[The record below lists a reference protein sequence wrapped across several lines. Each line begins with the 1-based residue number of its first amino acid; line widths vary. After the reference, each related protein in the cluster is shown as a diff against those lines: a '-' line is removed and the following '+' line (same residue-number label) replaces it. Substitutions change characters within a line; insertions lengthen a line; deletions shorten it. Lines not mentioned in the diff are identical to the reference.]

1 MDARQDRRSTRRR
14 RGVIAVV
21 ALATAVL
28 VPAAVPTG
36 GAGAAT
42 DQVVV
47 AAGDI
52 ACDPTDPAFNG
63 GQGTATK
70 CKMQATAN
78 LIDGVNPN
86 AVYPLG
92 DEQYESGTLA
102 QFNASYDLSWGD
114 FKSITQPVVGDEEYE
129 TPGASGYFAYFGPAA
144 HGPNGWYSFDQGD
157 WHVVVLNSNC
167 SQVGCGASS
176 TQVGWL
182 NTDLATSQ
190 RQCTLALFHH
200 PRFVSSNNGGNTRVA
215 PFWNSLYQNKA
226 DVVLNG
232 NAHLYERF
240 ALQNPAGAADPNR
253 GIREFVVG
261 TGGKSKQSPATPKPN
276 SQVRHKAFGIL
287 KLTLHPASYS
297 WQFLPIG
304 GGPALDSGSASCV

>member
-1 MDARQDRRSTRRR
+1 M
-14 RGVIAVV
+14 IAVV
-21 ALATAVL
+21 ALATAVV

-36 GAGAAT
+36 GAGAT
-42 DQVVV
+42 SHSVVV

-52 ACDPTDPAFNG
+52 ACDPTDPAFNNA
-63 GQGTATK
+63 QGTATK
-70 CKMQATAN
+70 CKMMATSDLA
-78 LIDGVNPN
+78 LGVNPD

-102 QFNASYDLSWGD
+102 QFNASYNRTWGRAPL
-114 FKSITQPVVGDEEYE
+114 KERTRPVVGDEEYE
-129 TPGASGYFAYFGPAA
+129 TPGASGYFTYFGAAA
-144 HGPNGWYSFDQGD
+144 HGPNGWYSFEQGA

-176 TQVGWL
+176 AQVRWL
-182 NTDLATSQ
+182 NDDLNASSK
-190 RQCTLALFHH
+190 QCTLALFHH

-215 PFWNSLYQNKA
+215 PFWNSLHQNKA